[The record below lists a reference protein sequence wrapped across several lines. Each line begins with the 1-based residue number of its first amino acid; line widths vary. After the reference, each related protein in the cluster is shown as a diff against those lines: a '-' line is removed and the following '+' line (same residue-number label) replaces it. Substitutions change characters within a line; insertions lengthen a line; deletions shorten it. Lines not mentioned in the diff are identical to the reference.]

1 MVYKGYNINKVSSY
15 IFSGYGNKN
24 GYFWNVNKNCKNV
37 RFGTLKEAKEWVNNA
52 IAKQALAKTI

>member
-24 GYFWNVNKNCKNV
+24 EYFWNVNKNCKNV
-37 RFGTLKEAKEWVNNA
+37 RFNTLKEAKEWVNN
-52 IAKQALAKTI
+52 LKTN

>member
-37 RFGTLKEAKEWVNNA
+37 RFDTLKEAKEWVVSNSL
-52 IAKQALAKTI
+52 KF